1 VNYLKHILFVLL
13 ITAIAVSAARAQN
26 APIIKNVSVIN
37 EQGHV
42 RLSWEYDGTENLLIK
57 RDITGFSNDITTSP
71 IDTITNP
78 LTTSYIDSFAQAHL
92 KPRAYIIFV
101 DRSSPQIG
109 TKIVSTYHLTQE
121 YDSCANEIHLFWKEF
136 ENNDSPASEW
146 TPTKFTIYVNEEGSL
161 NEFTAEAS
169 ENSFT
174 VEDIK
179 GNTNYTFKIVVE
191 WEETDSTG
199 FSNPVSKFTKMA
211 QNPDYID
218 AIYATVEGEN
228 THLKFE
234 IAPNSELSTYKLLY
248 STSPTGSYD
257 TLKTINTTDFEVITT
272 HENSNPDSKRTYYK
286 LVAINNCGN
295 ISTQSDIINNILL
308 TAENEENT
316 NSLSWNY
323 FKEYKLPDANY
334 ELYRSKDNSG
344 PQLIRSFS
352 NHNFFDDEI
361 TTVGQDIETGLYCY
375 FIQATEMGSTEYSQ
389 SNTVCIY
396 IEPDIFVPEAITPN
410 GDGNNDELKIQP
422 DLSLFPG
429 DYQLT
434 IYNRWSNVIF
444 QTKNPGKNWNGTDT
458 NGKAVPT
465 GAYIYYLKIKLP
477 DNQIIEKRGNITVFY
492 P

>member
-1 VNYLKHILFVLL
+1 MNRFKHILSVLF
-13 ITAIAVSAARAQN
+13 ITAFAVSASHAQTN
-26 APIIKNVSVIN
+26 LSMQNVSVIN

-42 RLSWEYDGTENLLIK
+42 RLSWKYAGTEDLVIF
-57 RDITGFSNDITTSP
+57 RDSLAISSLSP
-71 IDTITNP
+71 IDTIYDP
-78 LTTSYIDSFAQAHL
+78 SITSYIDKSAQANIF
-92 KPRAYIIFV
+92 PRLYKIQSATTPNETYTQII
-101 DRSSPQIG
+101 
-109 TKIVSTYHLTQE
+109 STYKLTYD
-121 YDSCANEIHLFWKEF
+121 YDSCEAVINLHWTEQQHNDLPSNQWNPSGFIIYQYKDGILQQTNI
-136 ENNDSPASEW
+136 NNSQSSY
-146 TPTKFTIYVNEEGSL
+146 TIDNIEE
-161 NEFTAEAS
+161 
-169 ENSFT
+169 
-174 VEDIK
+174 
-179 GNTNYTFKIVVE
+179 NTNYTFKIGVE
-191 WEETDSTG
+191 WEESDSTG
-199 FSNPVSKFTKMA
+199 FSNPVGKFTEMP
-211 QNPDYID
+211 QSPDYID

-248 STSPTGSYD
+248 SSSATGSYD
-257 TLKTINTTDFEVITT
+257 TLKTITTTDFEIITT
-272 HENSNPDSKRTYYK
+272 HENSNPDTEITYYK

-295 ISTQSDIINNILL
+295 ITTQSDIINNILL
-308 TAENEENT
+308 TIEREENIH
-316 NSLSWNY
+316 SLSWNY
-323 FKEYKLPDANY
+323 FKEFDLPNANY

-396 IEPDIFVPEAITPN
+396 IEPDIFIPEAITPN

-477 DNQIIEKRGNITVFY
+477 DGQIIEKRGHITVFY